1 MIPPLDERTADDSR
15 VNMNSAFEM
24 TKADI
29 PWSDVLLPATPGCQR
44 NVTRFLHLVLVIGMR
59 MHSRGPLRKGD
70 VLYTLNC
77 SAASFCFHLL
87 SDSHRMQANQ
97 VASVKRWKS

>member
-29 PWSDVLLPATPGCQR
+29 PWSDVLLPATLA
-44 NVTRFLHLVLVIGMR
+44 VKETSL
-59 MHSRGPLRKGD
+59 
-70 VLYTLNC
+70 
-77 SAASFCFHLL
+77 AAFPEF
-87 SDSHRMQANQ
+87 
-97 VASVKRWKS
+97 W